1 MRRDSYAADRRRD
14 PIGVALKLLG
24 SIIRNEIPEMN
35 VLPCPR
41 REAELI
47 GEVAQRDGGV
57 RCHCSGW
64 PCIRLQPLPGCAVLP
79 LLTTLR
85 SVNRGR

>member
-1 MRRDSYAADRRRD
+1 MDKTLCGATAMLL
-14 PIGVALKLLG
+14 IGGATQSSATKYRKW
-24 SIIRNEIPEMN
+24 I
-35 VLPCPR
+35 VLPCLR

-57 RCHCSGW
+57 RCHCSGR

>member
-1 MRRDSYAADRRRD
+1 MGDAK
-14 PIGVALKLLG
+14 G
-24 SIIRNEIPEMN
+24 N

-57 RCHCSGW
+57 RATAVADYEAKHQAPTPSRLRRTSPINYAALREQGKIICCHHTV
-64 PCIRLQPLPGCAVLP
+64 ILM
-79 LLTTLR
+79 LLIG
-85 SVNRGR
+85 SASA

>member
-1 MRRDSYAADRRRD
+1 MDKTLCGATAMLL
-14 PIGVALKLLG
+14 IGGATQSSATKYRKW
-24 SIIRNEIPEMN
+24 I

-57 RCHCSGW
+57 RATVVAGHASGSN
-64 PCIRLQPLPGCAVLP
+64 PFPAAPYFP
-79 LLTTLR
+79 Y
-85 SVNRGR
+85 

>member
-1 MRRDSYAADRRRD
+1 MLL
-14 PIGVALKLLG
+14 IGSATPMGSMDVVSLTHG

-41 REAELI
+41 RVAELT
-47 GEVAQRDGGV
+47 GEVTRSGGGV
-57 RCHCSGW
+57 RCHCRDWLS
-64 PCIRLQPLPGCAVLP
+64 IRLQPLPGYAVLP

>member
-1 MRRDSYAADRRRD
+1 MLL
-14 PIGVALKLLG
+14 IGGATQSSATKYRKW
-24 SIIRNEIPEMN
+24 I

-57 RCHCSGW
+57 RCHCSDRLRMHQA
-64 PCIRLQPLPGCAVLP
+64 PTPSRLRRTSPINYAALREQRKIIR
-79 LLTTLR
+79 
-85 SVNRGR
+85 

>member
-14 PIGVALKLLG
+14 
-24 SIIRNEIPEMN
+24 SIIRNEIPEKN

-57 RCHCSGW
+57 RCHCRDWLS
-64 PCIRLQPLPGCAVLP
+64 IRLQPLPGYTVLP

-85 SVNRGR
+85 SVNRGRQS